1 MHNRTSVRTLLA
13 ALAFAALAAP
23 AAFAQLDPVF
33 DDGQFHPI
41 WNKKDLSNWKEHSS
55 NWRTEYVGTDTAS
68 IYTDGLAHP
77 GSMTHMIYGKK
88 VTNNME
94 LRAVMR
100 MPATGGANAGF
111 QFRSRCESPTGTLD
125 NSCGGSPWIACGPQ
139 MDMGATYSGDIY
151 NGCSGA
157 YVNNNTVSKAP
168 TIVNNTPS
176 CRASSNFKGVDQ
188 WNTYLIRIL
197 NDTAWTFLNGVNCSK
212 YYLTAATDRQATS
225 QGLISLQY
233 ETQLKVEF
241 RSVELKNLDA
251 KPVAIGNAADPGR
264 IAWALRAGD
273 GLRGGKHALSY
284 SIPDAGAYSI
294 KVADLRGQ
302 VIRSEQ
308 GAGPVDRRDLDL
320 GASGLF
326 LVEIRSARGAL
337 AKRIL
342 AD

>member
-1 MHNRTSVRTLLA
+1 MHNHTSTKKLFAGLA
-13 ALAFAALAAP
+13 FLALAGTG
-23 AAFAQLDPVF
+23 AFAQLDPVF

-41 WNKKDLSNWKEHSS
+41 WNKKDLTNWKEHST
-55 NWRTEYVGTDTAS
+55 NWRTEYVGTDSAA
-68 IYTDGLAHP
+68 IYLDGLSHP
-77 GSMTHMIYGKK
+77 GSMTHLIYGKK

-111 QFRSRCESPTGTLD
+111 QFRSRCESPTGILD
-125 NSCGGSPWIACGPQ
+125 NSCGGTPWIACGPQ

-157 YVNNNTVSKAP
+157 YVNNNTVSQP
-168 TIVNNTPS
+168 PNIVNNTPS
-176 CRASSNFKGVDQ
+176 CRATSNFKGVDQ
-188 WNTYLIRIL
+188 WNTYLIRVK
-197 NDTAWTFLNGVNCSK
+197 NDTAWTFLNGVSCSK

-251 KPVAIGNAADPGR
+251 KPTAVSPATGDGAQT
-264 IAWALRAGD
+264 LRAAY
-273 GLRGGKHALSY
+273 GLAGGKTSVSF
-284 SIPDAGAYSI
+284 SIPDQGRYTV
-294 KVADLRGQ
+294 KVADIGGK
-302 VIRSEQ
+302 VVKTIQ
-308 GAGPVDRRDLDL
+308 GAGPVDRQSLSL
-320 GASGLF
+320 EASGLF
-326 LVEIRSARGAL
+326 MVEIKSGRGTL
-337 AKRIL
+337 TQRII

>member
-1 MHNRTSVRTLLA
+1 MSNKTSHVKIASIASVIGLA
-13 ALAFAALAAP
+13 AAAT
-23 AAFAQLDPVF
+23 FAQLDPVF
-33 DDGQFHPI
+33 NDGQFHPL
-41 WNKKDLSNWKEHSS
+41 WNKKDLTNWKEHAP
-55 NWRTEYVGTDTAS
+55 NWKTEYVGTDTAA
-68 IYTDGLAHP
+68 IFTDGLSHP
-77 GSMTHMIYGKK
+77 GSMTHLIYGKK

-157 YVNNNTVSKAP
+157 YVNNNTVSQPPA
-168 TIVNNTPS
+168 IVNNTPS
-176 CRASSNFKGVDQ
+176 CRATSNFKGVDQ
-188 WNTYLIRIL
+188 WNTYLIRIQ
-197 NDTAWTFLNGVNCSK
+197 NDTAWTFLNGVSCSK
-212 YYLTAATDRQATS
+212 YYLTAATDRQATT

-251 KPVAIGNAADPGR
+251 KPTSVSPASGDAAQT
-264 IAWALRAGD
+264 LRAAY
-273 GLRGGKHALSY
+273 GLAGGKAAVSF
-284 SIPDAGAYSI
+284 SIPDRGRFSV
-294 KVADLRGQ
+294 KVADIGGKA
-302 VIRSEQ
+302 VKTIQ
-308 GAGPVDRRDLDL
+308 GVGPIDRQSLSL
-320 GASGLF
+320 QASGLF
-326 LVEIRSARGAL
+326 MVEIKSERGTL
-337 AKRIL
+337 TQRII